1 LLTWESMANVLALP
15 HIFEITFDVLTAAV
29 GCLVILLALRLAP
42 ALTLSAHRL
51 AIWISIVAAVLIV
64 AAQVAEVLADF
75 SRLSTLEDAAAD
87 VAELIALCF
96 VGLAL
101 HQIGRAEKVEI
112 SSLRRAA
119 NVDHLTGLVSRSF
132 FHRAAERRIELYKR
146 NGLPLACAVLDVDNF
161 KSYNDRYGHRSGD
174 EALRY
179 VGRVLREST
188 RADDVVARYGG
199 EEFVVL
205 MGGDIEDAIEVA
217 ERVRHGVEHESVTEN
232 ETHLGSSLTVS
243 VCVAVLTEDVAS
255 VEQLVEKADDELY
268 RAKRAGKNRVAA
280 AGKW

>member
-1 LLTWESMANVLALP
+1 MANALALP
-15 HIFEITFDVLTAAV
+15 HFFELAFDALTAAV
-29 GCLVILLALRLAP
+29 GGLVILLALRLAP

-51 AIWISIVAAVLIV
+51 ALRISIFAAVLII
-64 AAQVAEVLADF
+64 AAQMAEVLADF

-87 VAELIALCF
+87 VVELIAVCL

-101 HQIGRAEKVEI
+101 HQIGRAEKKEI
-112 SSLRRAA
+112 AALRREA

-132 FHRAAERRIELYKR
+132 FHRAAERRIELYEG

-161 KSYNDRYGHRSGD
+161 KSYNDRYGHGSGD
-174 EALRY
+174 EVLRC

-199 EEFVVL
+199 EEFIVL
-205 MGGDIEDAIEVA
+205 MGGSIEDAIEVA
-217 ERVRHGVEHESVTEN
+217 ERVRHGVEHESVTGDGAP
-232 ETHLGSSLTVS
+232 LGSAVTVS
-243 VCVAVLTEDVAS
+243 VGVAALTEDVS
-255 VEQLVEKADDELY
+255 SLEQLVEKADDELY

-280 AGKW
+280 AGRW

>member
-1 LLTWESMANVLALP
+1 MANALALP
-15 HIFEITFDVLTAAV
+15 HFFELAFDALTAAV
-29 GCLVILLALRLAP
+29 GGLVILLALRLAP

-51 AIWISIVAAVLIV
+51 ALRISIFAAVLII
-64 AAQVAEVLADF
+64 AAQMAEVLADF

-87 VAELIALCF
+87 VAELIAVCL

-101 HQIGRAEKVEI
+101 HQIGRAEKKEI
-112 SSLRRAA
+112 AALRREA

-132 FHRAAERRIELYKR
+132 FHRAAERRIELYEG

-161 KSYNDRYGHRSGD
+161 KSYNDRYGHGSGD
-174 EALRY
+174 EVLRC

-199 EEFVVL
+199 EEFIVL
-205 MGGDIEDAIEVA
+205 MGGSIEDAIEVA
-217 ERVRHGVEHESVTEN
+217 ERVRHGVEHESVTGDGAP
-232 ETHLGSSLTVS
+232 LGSAVTVS
-243 VCVAVLTEDVAS
+243 VGVAALTEDVS
-255 VEQLVEKADDELY
+255 SLEQLVEKADDELY

-280 AGKW
+280 AGRW

>member
-1 LLTWESMANVLALP
+1 MANALALP
-15 HIFEITFDVLTAAV
+15 HIFEIAFDALTAAV
-29 GCLVILLALRLAP
+29 GGLVILLALRVGP

-51 AIWISIVAAVLIV
+51 ALRISIVAAVLIT
-64 AAQVAEVLADF
+64 AAQVAEVLAVF

-87 VAELIALCF
+87 IAELIAVCF
-96 VGLAL
+96 LGLAL
-101 HQIGRAEKVEI
+101 HQMGRAEKEEI
-112 SSLRRAA
+112 APLRRAA
-119 NVDHLTGLVSRSF
+119 DVDHLTGLVNRSF

-146 NGLPLACAVLDVDNF
+146 NGLPLACAVLDVDDF
-161 KSYNDRYGHRSGD
+161 KSYNDRYGHGSGD
-174 EALRY
+174 EALRR

-217 ERVRHGVEHESVTEN
+217 ERVRQGVEHESVTEN
-232 ETHLGSSLTVS
+232 GALLGSAVTVS
-243 VCVAVLTEDVAS
+243 VGVAALTEDVS
-255 VEQLVEKADDELY
+255 SLEQLVEKADDELY

-280 AGKW
+280 AGRR